1 MKGAYMSDILINPMY
16 GDTGL
21 ATVAHPRVFTGSFT
35 TEEMSLCYVIV
46 TISAVSGGV
55 NAGNPASI
63 IWETSLN
70 KGVTWR
76 TVDGVTADPITGAGE
91 FIAKLTADTT
101 VVGPTCRVRIVPPA
115 GETVTVDK
123 CEKSKITDLAV
134 FRGGAGGGG
143 GGGATGTIVGVGG
156 AAPYTSGA
164 ALSGQ
169 TVAAYIIGYDGVSHR
184 EIQLTAAGGI
194 LVEQE
199 TKSVIEAIRI
209 DYSVTNVTTLA
220 WVTLVAATAAQI
232 EWMDMF
238 DSSGETMEIGTG
250 AAGAEVQVGY
260 VIPGGNRINQVI
272 PAGTRISIRAVSAD
286 ATIGEHTSNMF
297 G

>member
-1 MKGAYMSDILINPMY
+1 MSDILIGPMY
-16 GDTGL
+16 GDGGV
-21 ATVAHPRVFTGSFT
+21 ATSAAPRVFTGSFT
-35 TEEMSLCYVIV
+35 TEEMSLCYVVV
-46 TISAVSGGV
+46 TISAVSAGV

-63 IWETSLN
+63 IWETTLD

-76 TVDGVTADPITGAGE
+76 AVDGVAADPITAAGQ
-91 FIAKLTADTT
+91 FLAKLTADTT
-101 VVGPTCRVRIVPPA
+101 IVGPACRVRIVPPA
-115 GETVTVDK
+115 GQTVTVAK

-143 GGGATGTIVGVGG
+143 GVPVVGDLVAVGG

-169 TVAAYIIGYDGVSHR
+169 TVAAYIIGYDGATHR
-184 EIQLTAAGGI
+184 EVQLTAAGGI

-199 TKSVIEAIRI
+199 TKNVIEAERI
-209 DYSVTNVTTLA
+209 DYTVTPVTTLA
-220 WVTLVAATAAQI
+220 WTTLVAATAAQI

-238 DSSGETMEIGTG
+238 DSSGETMEIGIG
-250 AAGAEVQVGY
+250 AAGLEVQVGY

-272 PAGTRISIRAVSAD
+272 PAGTRIAIRAVSAD
-286 ATIGEHTSNMF
+286 ATVGEHTTNMF